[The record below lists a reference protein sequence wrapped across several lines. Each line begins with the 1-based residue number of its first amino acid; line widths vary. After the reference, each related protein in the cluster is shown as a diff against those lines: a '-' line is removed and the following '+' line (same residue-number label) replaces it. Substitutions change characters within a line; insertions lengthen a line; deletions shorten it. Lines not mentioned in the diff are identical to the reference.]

1 MNALKREA
9 RIAGLFYLVVV
20 LVGPFV
26 LLYVPGRIFVEGDA
40 AATARNILAQETLFR
55 ASILLSIVSQIA
67 FVLTVLALYRL
78 LRRVDADLAGVMV
91 ILILLDAPVA
101 LLSIAHQVATLAFVR
116 GAEFL
121 AVFDE
126 AQRHAVATFLLQID
140 RHGVLVSEVFWGLWL
155 LPLGVLVWRS
165 GFLPRFLGG
174 WLFVNGLVY
183 LTTSTTGL
191 VAPQY
196 RDALFTWA
204 TPILFGEVAL
214 TLWLLAVGAR
224 VPHDPA
230 TPAPAAAPG

>member
-1 MNALKREA
+1 MDELKREA

-26 LLYVPGRIFVEGDA
+26 LLYVPGRIFVEGDVG
-40 AATARNILAQETLFR
+40 ATARNILAQETLFR

-101 LLSIAHQVATLAFVR
+101 LQSIAHQVATLAFVR

-126 AQRHAVATFLLQID
+126 AQRHAVATFLLQVD
-140 RHGVLVSEVFWGLWL
+140 RHGALVSEVFWGLWL

-174 WLFVNGLVY
+174 WLFVNGLAY
-183 LTTSTTGL
+183 LATSTTGL

-214 TLWLLAVGAR
+214 TLWLLIVGAR
-224 VPHDPA
+224 VRRDPA